1 MGSFHIP
8 QEPELSYIHVPR
20 TGLGMKKIIQEW
32 FKPNFKT
39 FYINSWMIN
48 HPSLRMVRE
57 HIPTGK
63 TFSVIR
69 NPWMRV
75 WSLYRKIAKEGYW
88 LDWNGVAG
96 NKLKPFNEWLEDYAD
111 PAWNFHFPRWFD
123 RWTQMSEFVE
133 YRDLDGKSYTVDF
146 LLRAETLE
154 KDFKEVRDYLN
165 CYVPLPDISMHQETI
180 DYRQHYTDKGAECVY
195 KVYGR
200 DIVKYNYSF

>member
-1 MGSFHIP
+1 MGTYHIP
-8 QEPELSYIHVPR
+8 GEHELSYIHVPR
-20 TGLGMKKIIQEW
+20 TGLGIKKITKEW

-39 FYINSWMIN
+39 YYVDPWMIN

-57 HIPTGK
+57 KIPTGK

-75 WSLYRKIAKEGYW
+75 WSLYRKILREGYW
-88 LDWNGVAG
+88 LDWNGVA
-96 NKLKPFNEWLEDYAD
+96 NNELKPFNEWLEDYAD
-111 PAWNFHFPRWFD
+111 PTWNFQFPRWFD

-133 YRDLDGKSYTVDF
+133 YRDLDGKLYTVDF

-154 KDFKEVRDYLN
+154 QDFEQVRDYLN
-165 CYVPLPDISMHQETI
+165 CYIPLPDTSMHQETT

-195 KVYGR
+195 KVYAR